1 MLTLSSNSH
10 AEEIIFEPQQYCER
24 DRFTRIYF
32 TYFTYLQV
40 RIFPNPV
47 HLYLTLKTNRLSPT
61 CRASSAEGGKKPK
74 PQPQRG
80 NRAFGG
86 FNPAADDFATSVT
99 EKPAAGCALLIP
111 GSGKPNQVKTAPNTI
126 FTVSGT

>member
-1 MLTLSSNSH
+1 
-10 AEEIIFEPQQYCER
+10 
-24 DRFTRIYF
+24 
-32 TYFTYLQV
+32 
-40 RIFPNPV
+40 
-47 HLYLTLKTNRLSPT
+47 LKTNRLSPT
-61 CRASSAEGGKKPK
+61 RRASSAEGGKKPK

-111 GSGKPNQVKTAPNTI
+111 GSGKPNQVKNSLLLQSLERIKSENLSEELHCTCI
-126 FTVSGT
+126 LI

>member
-1 MLTLSSNSH
+1 M
-10 AEEIIFEPQQYCER
+10 
-24 DRFTRIYF
+24 
-32 TYFTYLQV
+32 
-40 RIFPNPV
+40 
-47 HLYLTLKTNRLSPT
+47 

-111 GSGKPNQVKTAPNTI
+111 GSGKPNQVKTTLFLQSLERKNLKICQLDLHCTSI
-126 FTVSGT
+126 LITKTTVPD